1 MSKSLRVA
9 LRCIGGCIGI
19 LAAHTAAQAQD
30 QTAQL
35 ERVEEVIVTG
45 SRSPKAVDKI
55 PGAINIVSEA
65 DVSRS
70 LSLTQDATAVLART
84 VPGYS
89 ESSQAVNSLGE
100 TLRGRVPLRL
110 FDGIPQST
118 PLRDGSRNS
127 VFTDMDVVGRIEVI
141 NGPSAAEGI
150 GAAGGIINYISKEA
164 TEPGTNVSVFTNISS
179 QFDDDSDSWK
189 AGATLTHKSDAFDVV
204 LNGSLGDRGI
214 TYDANGRRI
223 GLSASSSAAD
233 SETENLFLKAGM
245 NFGADD
251 NQRLQFAA
259 SHFKLKS
266 KGGYHWV
273 EGSRALGIPD
283 TSERGP
289 PLGTGGIPLVG
300 TEFNEFEQYVVTYKN
315 FDLFGGSFT
324 ADAYTAEQAMRFP
337 ADNGVDR
344 QDPLIAPLDTLVDQ
358 SEVRSEKRGARTSWT
373 RGDLF
378 TAGLELHVGLD
389 VVEDETEQS
398 LALTNRV
405 WVPPMNYKSIAPYLQ
420 LSYDIG
426 PVTVSGGVRREDG
439 ELQVDDYTT
448 TFFRNRAFVEG
459 GTLDYQE
466 ELFNAGAIWRIT
478 GDWSVFASY
487 SEGFTLPNIGIPL
500 RNINVPGQSV
510 EGILDLQAIIFDSKE
525 VGFNWRGQRASLSGS
540 YYESSSD
547 LGASLSVDPVTQDF
561 VLNRAPVDIDGYE
574 FTADYRFNSD
584 WKITALYSHTR
595 GKTTTAGQPNGPLN
609 VEMGVVNISPDKLS
623 GSVEWNFLD
632 RGALVLGATT
642 LLGRDINEGKST
654 EEHTHG
660 YTLFDLTVNYQLER
674 YGAVT
679 LGVENLTDKF
689 YFLSFSQIDFFRNY
703 FAGRGRTVSLTYR
716 IDF

>member
-1 MSKSLRVA
+1 MSNTLRAA
-9 LRCIGGCIGI
+9 LRCFAGSIGV
-19 LAAHTAAQAQD
+19 LAAHGAAQAQD
-30 QTAQL
+30 QTAQI

-45 SRSPKAVDKI
+45 TRAPKAVDKI
-55 PGAINIVSEA
+55 PGAINVVSEA
-65 DVSRS
+65 DVTRS

-150 GAAGGIINYISKEA
+150 GAAGGIINYISKNA
-164 TEPGTNVSVFTNISS
+164 TEPGLNFNVFTNFSS
-179 QFDDDSDSWK
+179 QFDSDSDSWK
-189 AGATLTHKSDAFDVV
+189 AGGTLTYKSEDYDLV

-223 GLSASSSAAD
+223 GLSASSSSAD

-251 NQRLQFAA
+251 NQRLQFSA
-259 SHFKLKS
+259 SNFKIKS

-289 PLGTGGIPLVG
+289 PLGTGGVALVG
-300 TEFNEFEQYVVTYKN
+300 TEFNDFEQYVLTYQN
-315 FDLFGGSFT
+315 YDLLGGSLS
-324 ADAYTAEQAMRFP
+324 ADVYTAKQAMRFP
-337 ADNGVDR
+337 ADNGADR
-344 QDPLIAPLDTLVDQ
+344 QDPLIAPIGQLVDQ
-358 SEVRSEKRGARTSWT
+358 SEVYSEKEGLRSSWT
-373 RGDLF
+373 RSDLF

-389 VVEDETEQS
+389 VVKDETEQS
-398 LALTNRV
+398 LALTDRI
-405 WVPPMNYKSIAPYLQ
+405 WVPPMEYKSVAPYAQ

-426 PVTVSGGVRREDG
+426 PVTISGGARREDG
-439 ELQVDDYTT
+439 ELSVDDYTT

-466 ELFNAGAIWRIT
+466 DMFNAGAIWRIT
-478 GDWSVFASY
+478 SDWSVFASY

-500 RNINVPGQSV
+500 RNVNQPGQSV
-510 EGILDLQAIIFDSKE
+510 EGILDLQAIIFDSQE
-525 VGFNWRGQRASLSGS
+525 VGFNWRGDNASVSAS

-547 LGASLSVDPVTQDF
+547 LGASLSVDPVTLDF
-561 VLNRAPVDIDGYE
+561 VLNRAPVDIEGYE
-574 FTADYRFNSD
+574 LSAEYRLSSSWQFN
-584 WKITALYSHTR
+584 ALFSHTE
-595 GKTTTAGQPNGPLN
+595 GHTTQAGQPNGPLSL
-609 VEMGVVNISPDKLS
+609 EMGVVNISPDKLS
-623 GSVEWNFLD
+623 GSVEYNFLD
-632 RGALVLGATT
+632 RAQVILGATT
-642 LLGRDINEGKST
+642 LLGRDINEGRAG

-660 YTLFDLTVNYQLER
+660 YTLFDLTVNYDMER
-674 YGAVT
+674 YGAFS